1 VPFRDRHLQR
11 LGIFL
16 KIVID
21 HGERNASLQIC
32 EVQAR
37 PLLGRIFVAVGH
49 RASRRT
55 RISDENRVELAQQS
69 FDHAALMDPATIAIA
84 NLDAIVIAAAF
95 SETGRDNMELS
106 LALIP
111 WNFLY
116 PLPVIDWT

>member
-1 VPFRDRHLQR
+1 
-11 LGIFL
+11 
-16 KIVID
+16 
-21 HGERNASLQIC
+21 
-32 EVQAR
+32 
-37 PLLGRIFVAVGH
+37 
-49 RASRRT
+49 
-55 RISDENRVELAQQS
+55 
-69 FDHAALMDPATIAIA
+69 MDPATIAIA